1 MSNGHGEKNFIRIG
15 GLGMLTS
22 LVLLWIWC
30 GTSPGAAQSPQ
41 RGPARSPHGPLQL
54 ACENC
59 HTSTNWA
66 PLRPAPDFDH
76 QQTGY
81 PLRGLH
87 QRVNCRNCHTTL
99 VFKDA
104 GANCADCHADIHMRS
119 LGTGCETCHSPRG
132 WRVQVQAVK
141 DHQNRFPLMGAH
153 SATECE
159 SCHLGAAV
167 GRYKGLDT
175 QCDSCHLKDYQSNK
189 TFDHV
194 AAKIPTTCESCH
206 QMNSWTGARFDHS
219 SARFPLTG
227 AHATVACELCHT
239 NRDYASTSTACASCH
254 VADFNKTSN
263 PNHNAAG
270 FPQDCAACHVTA
282 EWKGAKYDHNM
293 TRFPLTGGHAA
304 AECRA
309 CHANGNYA
317 NTSTACASCH
327 MTDFNGTNNPN
338 HVAAGFSQDCSLC
351 HTFAQWTGAKFDHNT
366 TKFPLTGGHVSLGC
380 STCHTTGSYASTSTA
395 CASCHRA
402 DFNSTSNPNHTAAGF
417 SQDCTSCH
425 VTAQWKGAKFDHNT
439 TKFPLTGGHVLADC
453 SRCHT
458 SANYATTS
466 TVCASC
472 HMTDYNNTSNPNHT
486 AAGFVQDCTMCH
498 TTVQWKGGKFDHNAT
513 RFSLTGAHVSVTCQ
527 TCHTTPNYASTS
539 TACASCHL
547 ADFNKTTNPNHTT
560 AGFPQDCTACHT
572 TVQWLGATFNHGDTK
587 FPLTGAHVPVACQT
601 CHTTPNYASTSTACA
616 SCHLTN
622 FNSTTNPN
630 HVLAGFGQDCSPCHT
645 TVQWTGATF
654 NHGNTKFPLTGTHVT
669 VTCQTCHTSGSYAST
684 PTTCVSC
691 HLTDFNGANSPNHTT
706 AGFPQDCSTCHTTV
720 QWMGAVFDHSKT
732 GFVLTGVHLQT
743 ACALCHPN
751 GRFVGTPTT
760 CSSCHLADFQGTNNP
775 NHTAAGFPQDCS
787 LCHSAAGWPGAQYT
801 HPSAKFT
808 LTGFHITLNCSAC
821 HANGQ
826 YATLSTTCV
835 TCHLS
840 DYNGTT
846 SPTHA
851 TYGFPQDCTVCHATT
866 AWTPASFSHA
876 TTNFALTGAH
886 VSVTCVSCHIGG
898 VFKGTPTTC
907 YACHKTDYT
916 GITNPNH
923 VAAGFPTTCSTCHTT
938 TVWTGAT
945 FTHSQ
950 FPINSGHHARAWTS
964 CADCHTNANDYKV
977 FSCTGCHQHDK
988 ASVDS
993 HHRSVRNYVYNS
1005 ANCYSCHPNG
1015 SAG

>member
-1 MSNGHGEKNFIRIG
+1 MEIGSYFFLCEGKEMIMSKMIISVLLAVFLLSCAAGQSLQKEPENIPVGSKSSEKDDALSERLKALEQSVSSLRSEVAN
-15 GLGMLTS
+15 LGSRLNNMQARSSLTS
-22 LVLLWIWC
+22 FKLPKEVSLCGEVFPLEDRNIWENLDREFLLALSNEAQVLLWMK
-30 GTSPGAAQSPQ
+30 
-41 RGPARSPHGPLQL
+41 RARRYFPPIEKKLKEMGLPDDLKYVTITES
-54 ACENC
+54 
-59 HTSTNWA
+59 S
-66 PLRPAPDFDH
+66 LRPEAVSSSGAGGIWQFIPSTGEKYGMRRNRSIDERFDF
-76 QQTGY
+76 
-81 PLRGLH
+81 
-87 QRVNCRNCHTTL
+87 
-99 VFKDA
+99 FK
-104 GANCADCHADIHMRS
+104 
-119 LGTGCETCHSPRG
+119 
-132 WRVQVQAVK
+132 
-141 DHQNRFPLMGAH
+141 
-153 SATECE
+153 ATE
-159 SCHLGAAV
+159 GALS
-167 GRYKGLDT
+167 Y
-175 QCDSCHLKDYQSNK
+175 LKYLYEEFK
-189 TFDHV
+189 
-194 AAKIPTTCESCH
+194 
-206 QMNSWTGARFDHS
+206 SWTLSMAAYNAG
-219 SARFPLTG
+219 
-227 AHATVACELCHT
+227 E
-239 NRDYASTSTACASCH
+239 NRVRKEVDLQ
-254 VADFNKTSN
+254 KT
-263 PNHNAAG
+263 
-270 FPQDCAACHVTA
+270 
-282 EWKGAKYDHNM
+282 
-293 TRFPLTGGHAA
+293 
-304 AECRA
+304 
-309 CHANGNYA
+309 GNYFYLDLPLETERYVYKIA
-317 NTSTACASCH
+317 V
-327 MTDFNGTNNPN
+327 P
-338 HVAAGFSQDCSLC
+338 VA
-351 HTFAQWTGAKFDHNT
+351 
-366 TKFPLTGGHVSLGC
+366 
-380 STCHTTGSYASTSTA
+380 
-395 CASCHRA
+395 
-402 DFNSTSNPNHTAAGF
+402 
-417 SQDCTSCH
+417 
-425 VTAQWKGAKFDHNT
+425 
-439 TKFPLTGGHVLADC
+439 
-453 SRCHT
+453 
-458 SANYATTS
+458 
-466 TVCASC
+466 
-472 HMTDYNNTSNPNHT
+472 
-486 AAGFVQDCTMCH
+486 
-498 TTVQWKGGKFDHNAT
+498 
-513 RFSLTGAHVSVTCQ
+513 CQ
-527 TCHTTPNYASTS
+527 TCHTTPNYASMS

-547 ADFNKTTNPNHTT
+547 ADFNKTANPNHTA
-560 AGFPQDCTACHT
+560 AGFPQDCTVCHT